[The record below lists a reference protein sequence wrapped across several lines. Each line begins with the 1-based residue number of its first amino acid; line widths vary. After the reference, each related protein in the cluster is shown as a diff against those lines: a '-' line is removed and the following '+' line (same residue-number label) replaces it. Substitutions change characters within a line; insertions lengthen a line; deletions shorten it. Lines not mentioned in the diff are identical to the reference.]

1 MIHQKPDCAG
11 AAPLDK
17 GMCSFWDPESAVGTL
32 LASHMLLHGTWLF
45 QGDKWTLLATTSQWI
60 REAWSLFY
68 LWENELEMFVWDE
81 SWTELE
87 LELWVSVSLFP
98 PENWDMLSLRLGT
111 SVT

>member
-17 GMCSFWDPESAVGTL
+17 GMCSFWDPESAVGTFL
-32 LASHMLLHGTWLF
+32 
-45 QGDKWTLLATTSQWI
+45 QGEKWTLLATTSQWI

-68 LWENELEMFVWDE
+68 LRENELEMFVWDE

-111 SVT
+111 LVT